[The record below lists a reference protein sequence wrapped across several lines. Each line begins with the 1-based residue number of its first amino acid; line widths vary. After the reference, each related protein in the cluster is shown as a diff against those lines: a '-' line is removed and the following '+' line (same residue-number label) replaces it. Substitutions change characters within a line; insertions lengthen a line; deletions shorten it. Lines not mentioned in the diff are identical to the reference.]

1 MRKHRHFALAIAAL
15 LTTGFVVQRSIPS
28 AAGPA
33 RGGFQLASAVVR
45 STPRPV
51 QIQSVSI
58 RGQGPAADDHM
69 LQLTSAI
76 RSLPPAPPPPPPV
89 PRPPVAAPATPS
101 PGVWLELRDCESND
115 NYADDTGN
123 GYYGAYQFSVSTWQ
137 NLGLSGLPSEAPPAQ
152 QDQAAQELEARSG
165 WSQWPS
171 CARRLGLT

>member
-1 MRKHRHFALAIAAL
+1 MRKHRHFAVVIAAL
-15 LTTGFVVQRSIPS
+15 LATGFVVQRSIPS
-28 AAGPA
+28 TAGHT
-33 RGGFQLASAVVR
+33 RGGIQLVSAVVP
-45 STPRPV
+45 SSSKPV

-58 RGQGPAADDHM
+58 RGQGAAADDHM

-76 RSLPPAPPPPPPV
+76 RPLPPPPPPPPP
-89 PRPPVAAPATPS
+89 PRPPVTAPASPS
-101 PGVWLELRDCESND
+101 QGVWLELRNCESND

-137 NLGLSGLPSEAPPAQ
+137 NLGFSGLPSDAPPAQ